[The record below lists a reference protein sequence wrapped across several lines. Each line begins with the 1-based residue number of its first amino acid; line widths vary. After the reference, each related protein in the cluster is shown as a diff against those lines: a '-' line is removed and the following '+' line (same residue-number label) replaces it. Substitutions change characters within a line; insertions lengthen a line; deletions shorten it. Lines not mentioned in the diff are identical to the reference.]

1 MPDYQR
7 AYTPGGAI
15 FLTLVTFNR
24 RPIFAEA
31 DNVKRLRQAATAV
44 KAEMPFD
51 ITAAVVL
58 PDHIHFVWT
67 LPQGDDHY
75 SKRVGRLKVLF
86 TRSLKG
92 SCALPQDVCMSRQ
105 QQRES
110 DVWQRRFWEHTI
122 RDEADWVGHINYLHY
137 NPVKHGLVKCPHQW
151 ELSSFRRFVREG
163 FYGMDWGCRCGG
175 KETAVEFEG
184 EELVVGE

>member
-1 MPDYQR
+1 MPDYRR

-24 RPIFAEA
+24 RPIFAEP
-31 DNVKRLRQAATAV
+31 DNVKRLRQAAATV

-51 ITAAVVL
+51 ITAAVIL

-67 LPQGDDHY
+67 LPPDDDNY

-92 SCALPQDVCMSRQ
+92 SLPYRRMFVFLANGNGKATYGNDDFGSTPFAMRQ
-105 QQRES
+105 IGSGTSIICITTR
-110 DVWQRRFWEHTI
+110 
-122 RDEADWVGHINYLHY
+122 
-137 NPVKHGLVKCPHQW
+137 
-151 ELSSFRRFVREG
+151 
-163 FYGMDWGCRCGG
+163 
-175 KETAVEFEG
+175 
-184 EELVVGE
+184 

>member
-1 MPDYQR
+1 MPDDR
-7 AYTPGGAI
+7 SVYTPCWAI

-31 DNVKRLRQAATAV
+31 DNIKRLRQAASVV

-67 LPQGDDHY
+67 LPQGDGNY

-92 SCALPQDVCMSRQ
+92 SCALPQDVCVSRQ
-105 QQRES
+105 RRRES
-110 DVWQRRFWEHTI
+110 DVW
-122 RDEADWVGHINYLHY
+122 
-137 NPVKHGLVKCPHQW
+137 
-151 ELSSFRRFVREG
+151 
-163 FYGMDWGCRCGG
+163 
-175 KETAVEFEG
+175 
-184 EELVVGE
+184 

>member
-1 MPDYQR
+1 MPDCRR

-24 RPIFAEA
+24 RPIFAEP
-31 DNVKRLRQAATAV
+31 DNVKRLRQAAAAV

-67 LPQGDDHY
+67 LSQGDDDY

-86 TRSLKG
+86 TRSLNG
-92 SCALPQDVCMSRQ
+92 SCALPQDVWMSRQ
-105 QQRES
+105 RQRES
-110 DVWQRRFWEHTI
+110 DVWQ
-122 RDEADWVGHINYLHY
+122 
-137 NPVKHGLVKCPHQW
+137 
-151 ELSSFRRFVREG
+151 
-163 FYGMDWGCRCGG
+163 
-175 KETAVEFEG
+175 
-184 EELVVGE
+184 

>member
-1 MPDYQR
+1 MPDYRR
-7 AYTPGGAI
+7 AYIPGGAI

-24 RPIFAEA
+24 RPIFAEP
-31 DNVKRLRQAATAV
+31 DNVKRLRRAAATV

-51 ITAAVVL
+51 ITAAVIL

-67 LPQGDDHY
+67 LPQDDDNY

-92 SCALPQDVCMSRQ
+92 SFALPQDVSISRQ
-105 QQRES
+105 RQRES

-122 RDEADWVGHINYLHY
+122 RDEVDWVGHINYLHY
-137 NPVKHGLVKCPHQW
+137 NPVKHGLVECPHQW
-151 ELSSFRRFVREG
+151 EFSSFRQFVREG
-163 FYGMDWGCRCGG
+163 FYREDWGCQCGG
-175 KETAVEFEG
+175 KEAAVEFEG
-184 EELVVGE
+184 EGLVVGE